1 MAVIDPPS
9 GAATPGPE
17 DADHPI
23 DPVEST
29 DATNETAGL
38 DLTPRVVAARR
49 RGRGWVAKIAV
60 VAVLVAA
67 GFVVS
72 KALTSASLFF
82 YNADEAVA
90 KEPSL
95 GTTTFRIQGTV
106 ENDVKRTADGADFT
120 ITYQG
125 VEVPV
130 DHTGDPPQLFKP
142 GEPVVLQGHFQ
153 GGAQRLFLSNQMLVK
168 HDATYTAKNG
178 KRLKQA
184 VQGGKVEPK
193 TTTTTPAGSG
203 ASTQP

>member
-9 GAATPGPE
+9 GASTPGPD
-17 DADHPI
+17 DADHSV
-23 DPVEST
+23 DPVESS
-29 DATNETAGL
+29 DALTGSADL
-38 DLTPRVVAARR
+38 DLSPRALPARK
-49 RGRGWVAKIAV
+49 RGRGWAAKIAL
-60 VAVLVAA
+60 VAILVAA

-90 KEPSL
+90 KESTL
-95 GTTTFRIQGTV
+95 GTSTFRIQGTV
-106 ENDVKRTADGADFT
+106 ENDVKRTPDGADFT

-142 GEPVVLQGHFQ
+142 GEPVVLQGHFAHTGQ
-153 GGAQRLFLSNQMLVK
+153 HLFLSDQMLVK

-178 KRLKQA
+178 ARLTQA
-184 VQGGKVEPK
+184 EKGGKVAPK
-193 TTTTTPAGSG
+193 TTTTTPARSA

>member
-9 GAATPGPE
+9 GASGSSR
-17 DADHPI
+17 DADGSLDPI
-23 DPVEST
+23 ESS
-29 DATNETAGL
+29 DATTGTAGL
-38 DLTPRVVAARR
+38 DLSPRALPTRR
-49 RGRGWVAKIAV
+49 RGRGWAAKIAL
-60 VAVLVAA
+60 VAILVAA

-90 KEPSL
+90 KEHTL
-95 GTTTFRIQGTV
+95 GTSTFRIQGTV

-142 GEPVVLQGHFQ
+142 GEPVVLQGHFE
-153 GGAQRLFLSNQMLVK
+153 GDGQRLFLSDQMLVK
-168 HDATYTAKNG
+168 HDATYTAKNSG
-178 KRLKQA
+178 RLKQA
-184 VQGGKVEPK
+184 VEGGKVAPK
-193 TTTTTPAGSG
+193 TATTSAGSG